1 MSAFLKTGQLGGIML
16 YPVIGAIQV
25 RRPGLTDEA
34 SEYIIKSVINHLP
47 VVEGSVFA
55 SVAPVPGSF
64 AVKYQGPGMP
74 ADPPKNE
81 HYWHDSQATAGLY
94 ESWLITLSGKAEG
107 KTEADAAK
115 SVQEPFCQILRPMP
129 DCAAGIRQKFPR
141 KLKYKWELSSRLKK
155 GKGKCHT
162 SNI

>member
-1 MSAFLKTGQLGGIML
+1 ML

-47 VVEGSVFA
+47 VIEGSVFA

-64 AVKYQGPGMP
+64 AVKYQDPDMP

-81 HYWHDSQATAGLY
+81 RYWHDSQATAGLY
-94 ESWLITLSGKAEG
+94 KSWLITLSGKAKGE
-107 KTEADAAK
+107 TEADAARA
-115 SVQEPFCQILRPMP
+115 VQEYLDAMAHEFEFESICVKAGNIILSDVEPYVGLCSGYP
-129 DCAAGIRQKFPR
+129 TEISKEI
-141 KLKYKWELSSRLKK
+141 K
-155 GKGKCHT
+155 
-162 SNI
+162 I

>member
-1 MSAFLKTGQLGGIML
+1 MRKNT
-16 YPVIGAIQV
+16 YPVIGTIQI

-34 SEYIIKSVINHLP
+34 SEYIIRSVINHLP
-47 VVEGSVFA
+47 VIEGSVFA

-64 AVKYQGPGMP
+64 AVKYQGPDMP

-107 KTEADAAK
+107 ETEADAAK
-115 SVQEPFCQILRPMP
+115 AVQEHLEAMAHEFEFENICVKTGDTILSDIEPY
-129 DCAAGIRQKFPR
+129 A
-141 KLKYKWELSSRLKK
+141 ELCSGYPTEISKEIK
-155 GKGKCHT
+155 
-162 SNI
+162 I